1 MKRISALCVVSGARA
16 LTTVHK
22 SKLPS
27 IEPTLSAST
36 SLSKF
41 YCERS
46 EALSKSIAFVDG
58 ISGKEVSFQDAFDRT
73 EKIAAA
79 LYRKY
84 NIRHGDIVT
93 FVSPN
98 TVDYV
103 SVFQGVLMLGAV
115 ISPLSPA
122 YSADDIAKH
131 VKLARSKLL
140 ISYTMFKDVTLQA
153 SASSDV
159 PLFLA
164 DVPFE
169 LDVPLKDS
177 EKASTGKDDLVVLP
191 FSSGTTG
198 LPKGVEL
205 TNKNMLANLFQFNSI
220 LEQRPEDVIMAVLPY
235 FHIYGM
241 LVVMMGP
248 LSVGAKQVVVPR
260 FNLQQYID
268 LMGQHKATTLYVAPP
283 MLLEIKNRLEEFPSI
298 KSMDHV
304 RLIMSGAAPLTE
316 SLQRSIE
323 GIFPQATVLQGYGL
337 TETSP
342 VLTVCRPDDK
352 LFGSAGALCPDTEI
366 RIVDVTQDGNP
377 KDATD
382 PPNGTPGE
390 IWVRGPQVMRGY
402 ANVDNTGVFVDDWF
416 RTGDIGF
423 VNDNNLY
430 ITDRLKELIKC
441 KGFQVAPAELE
452 SLIMTLP
459 FVKDVVVF
467 GVPTPDKHDE
477 CPVASVV
484 LTDATPEQLESR
496 KLEILDLIAKQTP
509 SYKHL
514 TGGVH
519 LVKEIPKSLSGKVLR
534 RVAKQ
539 QYEAE
544 L

>member
-1 MKRISALCVVSGARA
+1 MKRISIIGALNGARA
-16 LTTVHK
+16 LCTIHK
-22 SKLPS
+22 STLPT

-46 EALSKSIAFVDG
+46 EVLSKSIAFVDG
-58 ISGKEVSFQDAFDRT
+58 LTGKDVSFQEAFDRS
-73 EKIAAA
+73 KVVAAV

-84 NIRHGDIVT
+84 NIRQGDIVT

-140 ISYTMFKDVTLQA
+140 ISYTMFKEVTTLA
-153 SASSDV
+153 AAASDV
-159 PLFLA
+159 PLFLVDLPI
-164 DVPFE
+164 DV
-169 LDVPLKDS
+169 DVPLKDS
-177 EKASTGKDDLVVLP
+177 ERAVTGKDDLVVLP

-205 TNKNMLANLFQFNSI
+205 TNKNMLANLFQFNTM
-220 LEQRPEDVIMAVLPY
+220 LEQRPQDVIMAVLPY

-248 LSVGAKQVVVPR
+248 LSVGAKQIVLPR
-260 FNLQQYID
+260 FNLQQYIE
-268 LMGQHKATTLYVAPP
+268 LMGRYKATTLYVAPP

-316 SLQRSIE
+316 SLQRSVE
-323 GIFPQATVLQGYGL
+323 EIFPQATVLQGYGL

-342 VLTVCRPDDK
+342 VLTVCRPDTK
-352 LFGSAGALCPDTEI
+352 LYGSAGALCPDTEI
-366 RIVDVTQDGNP
+366 RIVDVSLDANA
-377 KDATD
+377 KDASD
-382 PPNGTPGE
+382 PPSGKPGE
-390 IWVRGPQVMRGY
+390 IWARGPQVMRGY

-423 VNDNNLY
+423 VSGDNLY

-452 SLIMTLP
+452 SIIMTLP

-484 LTDATPEQLESR
+484 VTDASPEQLMAHKSA
-496 KLEILDLIAKQTP
+496 IVDLIAKQTP

-539 QYEAE
+539 QYEST